1 MVRARLEKQKPPAA
15 LIDHYR
21 AAGVLKE
28 IDGERS
34 LDDVTASLLEAIR

>member
-1 MVRARLEKQKPPAA
+1 MTRLEKQKPSAE

-21 AAGVLKE
+21 KAGVLSE

-34 LDDVTASLLEAIR
+34 LDDVTAALLEAIN